1 MARCTRASGRKT
13 GEKGTAFVSTLMDP
27 DIKGIG
33 KTTKEMAWV
42 FLRSL
47 TEQKE
52 EEPGR
57 MM

>member
-33 KTTKEMAWV
+33 KMTKEMAWA
-42 FLRSL
+42 F
-47 TEQKE
+47 
-52 EEPGR
+52 
-57 MM
+57 